1 MDGENHV
8 DFVAVVVGGCG
19 GWLFWD
25 NMSMNLVTIIS
36 PRIMMYLLEEL
47 DEGTEPKRGLEALIE
62 VIRAVIVIN
71 N

>member
-1 MDGENHV
+1 
-8 DFVAVVVGGCG
+8 
-19 GWLFWD
+19 
-25 NMSMNLVTIIS
+25 MNLVTIIS